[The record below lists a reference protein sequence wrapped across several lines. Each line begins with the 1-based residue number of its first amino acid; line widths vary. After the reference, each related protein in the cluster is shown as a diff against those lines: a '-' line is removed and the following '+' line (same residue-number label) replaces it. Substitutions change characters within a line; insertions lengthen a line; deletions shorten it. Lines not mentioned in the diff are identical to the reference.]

1 MLRFVLLTA
10 TALSLTV
17 TAASAETIRW
27 ARAGDSLTLDPH
39 SQNEGPTHALAHQ
52 IYDPLLQRDMS
63 GAIIPALAT
72 EWATLPGNPNVW
84 RFKLREGV
92 TFHDGAAFDSEDV
105 VFSLNRAKA
114 DTSEMQELLASVI
127 DIRAVDAY
135 TVDLET
141 EGANPLMINNLTNTF
156 MMDKGWAEANDVVKP
171 LDHNAGET
179 TYATSN
185 TNGTGAFML
194 VSRAVDEKTVL
205 KANPNYWGADIYPN
219 QVSEII
225 YTPIQ
230 SSATRVAAL
239 LSGEVDIIQ
248 DVPVQD
254 LGRVADTA
262 GLKVAT
268 AAQNRVIFFG
278 VDNAEGPTS
287 DVRVRQAMNM
297 AINRD
302 AIKAIVMRDQSDPTG
317 VIMPPFVNGWTD
329 ALNEFPSYDIDAAKA
344 LMADAG
350 YADGFDITL
359 NCPNDRYINDEA
371 ICQAA
376 VGMMGQIGIN
386 VTLDARP
393 KAQHFPFIK
402 EGNSDFWMLG
412 WGVPTFDSHYIF
424 NYLLHTNIGSRGS
437 WNPTGFSN
445 AEVDEMIV
453 SLESETDLAARDA
466 TIAKIWDIVQAEQ
479 VHLPIHNQV
488 LNWGMSENINFD
500 VQPEDQPHFQFLTFN

>member
-1 MLRFVLLTA
+1 
-10 TALSLTV
+10 
-17 TAASAETIRW
+17 
-27 ARAGDSLTLDPH
+27 
-39 SQNEGPTHALAHQ
+39 
-52 IYDPLLQRDMS
+52 
-63 GAIIPALAT
+63 
-72 EWATLPGNPNVW
+72 
-84 RFKLREGV
+84 
-92 TFHDGAAFDSEDV
+92 
-105 VFSLNRAKA
+105 
-114 DTSEMQELLASVI
+114 
-127 DIRAVDAY
+127 

-262 GLKVAT
+262 GLKVVT

-302 AIKAIVMRDQSDPTG
+302 AIKAIV
-317 VIMPPFVNGWTD
+317 
-329 ALNEFPSYDIDAAKA
+329 
-344 LMADAG
+344 
-350 YADGFDITL
+350 
-359 NCPNDRYINDEA
+359 
-371 ICQAA
+371 
-376 VGMMGQIGIN
+376 
-386 VTLDARP
+386 
-393 KAQHFPFIK
+393 
-402 EGNSDFWMLG
+402 
-412 WGVPTFDSHYIF
+412 
-424 NYLLHTNIGSRGS
+424 
-437 WNPTGFSN
+437 
-445 AEVDEMIV
+445 
-453 SLESETDLAARDA
+453 
-466 TIAKIWDIVQAEQ
+466 
-479 VHLPIHNQV
+479 
-488 LNWGMSENINFD
+488 
-500 VQPEDQPHFQFLTFN
+500 

>member
-205 KANPNYWGADIYPN
+205 KANPNYWGADI
-219 QVSEII
+219 
-225 YTPIQ
+225 
-230 SSATRVAAL
+230 
-239 LSGEVDIIQ
+239 
-248 DVPVQD
+248 
-254 LGRVADTA
+254 
-262 GLKVAT
+262 
-268 AAQNRVIFFG
+268 
-278 VDNAEGPTS
+278 
-287 DVRVRQAMNM
+287 
-297 AINRD
+297 
-302 AIKAIVMRDQSDPTG
+302 
-317 VIMPPFVNGWTD
+317 
-329 ALNEFPSYDIDAAKA
+329 
-344 LMADAG
+344 
-350 YADGFDITL
+350 
-359 NCPNDRYINDEA
+359 
-371 ICQAA
+371 
-376 VGMMGQIGIN
+376 
-386 VTLDARP
+386 
-393 KAQHFPFIK
+393 
-402 EGNSDFWMLG
+402 
-412 WGVPTFDSHYIF
+412 
-424 NYLLHTNIGSRGS
+424 
-437 WNPTGFSN
+437 
-445 AEVDEMIV
+445 
-453 SLESETDLAARDA
+453 
-466 TIAKIWDIVQAEQ
+466 
-479 VHLPIHNQV
+479 
-488 LNWGMSENINFD
+488 
-500 VQPEDQPHFQFLTFN
+500 